1 MKGDLEKLNEYI
13 ERVAKDLDR
22 ATVEKFKL
30 ELKLK
35 QMETKY
41 FDKKKIRTICAIC

>member
-13 ERVAKDLDR
+13 ERVTKDLDK

-30 ELKLK
+30 DLKLR

-41 FDKKKIRTICAIC
+41 FDKKKMQTTCTIC